1 MFIDETN
8 RKQRQGGSV
17 EKGMLIDAALGR
29 LLVNTGGRE
38 NMRCRFPVE
47 AGIKESLQVWWLI
60 EGEEEEEGGDGNM
73 ICSRGDGNSEGEG
86 FC

>member
-47 AGIKESLQVWWLI
+47 AGIKASLQVWWVM
-60 EGEEEEEGGDGNM
+60 EGGEEEEGGDGDRV
-73 ICSRGDGNSEGEG
+73 CSRGDGDGKGEG